1 MSAATKIILDLDTG
15 IDDAMCLTYVLGSPE
30 VELIGV
36 TGVFGNV
43 QVEQGVRNARAIL
56 ALYGQNHIPVIAGA
70 AGPEQGSGPYEV
82 EEIVEFIHGH
92 NGIGNI
98 ELPDATD
105 AATTDAQD
113 AADFLIQSFH
123 RYGQDLIIVPT
134 GPETNIA
141 EAMRRDED
149 FARGARIVLMGG
161 AVTVPGNVRPWSEAN
176 IFGDPDAANYL
187 LRTAPQIT
195 MVGLDA
201 TQQVRL
207 TKEDTATWRGNP
219 KGDFLADAVDY
230 YIDAH
235 DRTAP
240 GLQGC
245 YLHDPLATAI
255 AIDPSLGRYVPL
267 NLKVD
272 TEGETRGRTI
282 ADETRLSET
291 PKTCQVTVGVDKERF
306 MAELMSRILRVVGS

>member
-1 MSAATKIILDLDTG
+1 MSATTKIILDLDTG

-70 AGPEQGSGPYEV
+70 AGPEQGSGTYEV

-98 ELPDATD
+98 ELPDATNP
-105 AATTDAQD
+105 ATTDAQD

-255 AIDPSLGRYVPL
+255 AIDPSLGHYVPL

-282 ADETRLSET
+282 ADETRLSGT

>member
-105 AATTDAQD
+105 PATTDAKD
-113 AADFLIQSFH
+113 AADFLIKSFH

>member
-105 AATTDAQD
+105 PATTDAQD

-187 LRTAPQIT
+187 LRTAPKIT

>member
-30 VELIGV
+30 GELIGV

-98 ELPDATD
+98 ELPDATNP
-105 AATTDAQD
+105 ATTDAED

-255 AIDPSLGRYVPL
+255 AIDPSLGRYVSL

-306 MAELMSRILRVVGS
+306 MAELRSRILRVVES

>member
-98 ELPDATD
+98 ELPDATNP
-105 AATTDAQD
+105 ATTDAKD

-134 GPETNIA
+134 GPETNIV

-187 LRTAPQIT
+187 LRTALQIT

>member
-70 AGPEQGSGPYEV
+70 AGPEQGSGAYEV

-98 ELPDATD
+98 ELPDDTD
-105 AATTDAQD
+105 PATTDAKD

-240 GLQGC
+240 GLEGC

-255 AIDPSLGRYVPL
+255 AIDPSLGRFVPL